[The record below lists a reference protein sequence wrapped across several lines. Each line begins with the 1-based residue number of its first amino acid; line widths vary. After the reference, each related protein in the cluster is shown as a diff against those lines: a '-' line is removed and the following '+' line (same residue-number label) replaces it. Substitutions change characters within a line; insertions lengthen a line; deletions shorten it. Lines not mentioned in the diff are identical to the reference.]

1 MISDD
6 NVKNGTLT
14 PLEAGSKITIQ
25 LYPNTFEFTN
35 QNYYIAMK
43 VYDQNFLES
52 GLSNIARIMIRP
64 KSLDG
69 GISGGQI
76 AGVVIGSLLV
86 GGFMIA
92 VVAYYYIL
100 NKTQK

>member
-1 MISDD
+1 MISED
-6 NVKNGTLT
+6 NLQNGTLT
-14 PLEAGSKITIQ
+14 PLEAGTKISIQ
-25 LYPNTFEFTN
+25 LYSSTFGSSN
-35 QNYYIAMK
+35 QNYYLAMK
-43 VYDQNFLES
+43 VYDHNLLES

-64 KSLDG
+64 KTLG

-92 VVAYYYIL
+92 VVAYYIF
-100 NKTQK
+100 KK